1 MPQRPPGT
9 GRRNRRLIVLWLT
22 LLCLFIAE
30 LLVYTWARV
39 QCTRTGYEIS
49 ALTREQQRLVELQ
62 SNLKVELARLKAPQ
76 RITKIAQEKL
86 GLTLP
91 APRQVMVMP

>member
-1 MPQRPPGT
+1 MADAAA
-9 GRRNRRLIVLWLT
+9 V
-22 LLCLFIAE
+22 LFIAE
-30 LLVYTWARV
+30 LLAYTWARV

-49 ALTREQQRLVELQ
+49 ALTKEQQRLNELQ
-62 SNLKVELARLKAPQ
+62 TNLKVELARLKAPQ

-91 APRQVMVMP
+91 TPRQVMVMP

>member
-1 MPQRPPGT
+1 MAQSAPKPP
-9 GRRNRRLIVLWLT
+9 RRNRKLVVLGLT

-49 ALTREQQRLVELQ
+49 SLTREQQRLNELQ
-62 SNLKVELARLKAPQ
+62 TNLRVELARLKAPQ

-91 APRQVMVMP
+91 TPRQMMVMP

>member
-1 MPQRPPGT
+1 MAPCAPRA
-9 GRRNRRLIVLWLT
+9 GRRNRKLVALWLT

-49 ALTREQQRLVELQ
+49 SLTREQQRLGELQ
-62 SNLKVELARLKAPQ
+62 TSLKVELARLKAPQ

-86 GLTLP
+86 GLTFP
-91 APRQVMVMP
+91 TARQVMVMP